1 MSRQTLAG
9 RGDAATPLPRLEPE
23 TGPRTEAGALPAAES
38 GHAGA
43 GTGTGASSVAA
54 SAAAVAARGGRTP
67 GSRSRRIDGS
77 AGRAGRSR
85 AGRRPGPVAR
95 VNLLAVAGIVVA
107 IVLNL
112 VAGRHPMAVPE
123 LLEALAGG
131 RVPGVSFMLWEDRL
145 PQAAVGVLA
154 GAAFGA
160 SGAIFQRMLRNP
172 LASPDV
178 IGVGYGASAAAV
190 AGMLFFGAQG
200 LGLSLIACAGALAVA
215 LLIYA
220 IADAGRHTGARLIL
234 AGIAVAAML
243 QGVIQY
249 LLTRTDIRMASDAMR
264 WLTGSLS
271 ASTWERAG
279 MLGAALAILLPLLV
293 PAAAKLRILEL
304 GDDTAAGLGLRVRGT
319 RLGLILLAVGL
330 TAVATAVTG
339 PLAFVSF
346 LAGPLA
352 LRLCGGRS
360 NLGSAALVGALLV
373 TSATFIATNILNDI
387 QLPVGVVTGALGA
400 PFLIWVL
407 VRANK
412 EGS

>member
-1 MSRQTLAG
+1 MSEPSTTLRASG
-9 RGDAATPLPRLEPE
+9 PKRVSIATVNMLAAL
-23 TGPRTEAGALPAAES
+23 
-38 GHAGA
+38 
-43 GTGTGASSVAA
+43 
-54 SAAAVAARGGRTP
+54 
-67 GSRSRRIDGS
+67 
-77 AGRAGRSR
+77 
-85 AGRRPGPVAR
+85 
-95 VNLLAVAGIVVA
+95 GIVAA
-107 IVLNL
+107 IVLDL
-112 VAGRHPMAVPE
+112 VAGRHPIE
-123 LLEALAGG
+123 LPGLLAALAGE
-131 RVPGVSFMLWEDRL
+131 RVPGVSFILWEDRL

-190 AGMLFFGAQG
+190 TGMLLFGAQG
-200 LGLSLIACAGALAVA
+200 IGLSLIACAGALAVA
-215 LLIYA
+215 LFIYA
-220 IADAGRHTGARLIL
+220 MADAGKHTGPRLIL
-234 AGIAVAAML
+234 AGIAVAALL
-243 QGVIQY
+243 QALIQY
-249 LLTRTDIRMASDAMR
+249 LLTRTDVRTAGDALR

-279 MLGAALAILLPLLV
+279 LLAAALAILLPLLV

-304 GDDTAAGLGLRVRGT
+304 GDDSAAGLGLAVRPT
-319 RLGLILLAVGL
+319 RLGLILLGVGL

-360 NLGSAALVGALLV
+360 NLGSAALIGALLV
-373 TSATFIATNILNDI
+373 VAANFIASNIMPTVE
-387 QLPVGVVTGALGA
+387 LPVGVVTGALGA

-407 VRANK
+407 VRTNK
-412 EGS
+412 EGT

>member
-1 MSRQTLAG
+1 MSERSTRLRTSGPKRVSIATVNMLA
-9 RGDAATPLPRLEPE
+9 
-23 TGPRTEAGALPAAES
+23 AL
-38 GHAGA
+38 
-43 GTGTGASSVAA
+43 
-54 SAAAVAARGGRTP
+54 
-67 GSRSRRIDGS
+67 
-77 AGRAGRSR
+77 
-85 AGRRPGPVAR
+85 
-95 VNLLAVAGIVVA
+95 GIVAA
-107 IVLNL
+107 IVLDL
-112 VAGRHPMAVPE
+112 VAGRHPIE
-123 LLEALAGG
+123 LPGLLAALAGE
-131 RVPGVSFMLWEDRL
+131 RVPGVSFILWEDRL

-190 AGMLFFGAQG
+190 TGMLLFGAQG
-200 LGLSLIACAGALAVA
+200 IGLSLIACAGALAVA
-215 LLIYA
+215 LFIYA
-220 IADAGRHTGARLIL
+220 MADAGKHTGPRLIL
-234 AGIAVAAML
+234 AGIAVAALL
-243 QGVIQY
+243 QALIQY
-249 LLTRTDIRMASDAMR
+249 LLTRADVRTAGDALR

-279 MLGAALAILLPLLV
+279 LLAAALAILLPLLV

-304 GDDTAAGLGLRVRGT
+304 GDDSAAGLGLAVRPT
-319 RLGLILLAVGL
+319 RLGLILLGVGL

-360 NLGSAALVGALLV
+360 NLGSAALIGALLV
-373 TSATFIATNILNDI
+373 VAANFIASNIMPTVE
-387 QLPVGVVTGALGA
+387 LPVGVVTGALGA

-407 VRANK
+407 VRTNK
-412 EGS
+412 EGT

>member
-1 MSRQTLAG
+1 MSRQMLSG
-9 RGDAATPLPRLEPE
+9 VGDTAEAAPAMKRAEVPGAPSGGPPPGATRSKPR
-23 TGPRTEAGALPAAES
+23 
-38 GHAGA
+38 H
-43 GTGTGASSVAA
+43 
-54 SAAAVAARGGRTP
+54 TP
-67 GSRSRRIDGS
+67 GPPHQSTPRPGRRI
-77 AGRAGRSR
+77 
-85 AGRRPGPVAR
+85 GPVAR
-95 VNLLAVAGIVVA
+95 VNLLAAAGIVVA
-107 IVLNL
+107 VLLNL
-112 VAGRHPMAVPE
+112 VAGRHPIAIDD
-123 LLEALAGG
+123 LLAALAGE

-200 LGLSLIACAGALAVA
+200 IGLSLIACAGALAVA

-220 IADAGRHTGARLIL
+220 IADAGKHTGARLIL

-243 QGVIQY
+243 QGIISY
-249 LLTRTDIRMASDAMR
+249 LLTRTDIRMASDALR

-271 ASTWERAG
+271 ASTWDRAG
-279 MLGAALAILLPLLV
+279 LLGAALAILLPLLV

-304 GDDTAAGLGLRVRGT
+304 GDDTAAGLGLGVRST
-319 RLGLILLAVGL
+319 RLGLILLGVGL
-330 TAVATAVTG
+330 CAVATAVTG
-339 PLAFVSF
+339 PLAFVAF

-352 LRLCGGRS
+352 LRLCNGRS
-360 NLGSAALVGALLV
+360 HLGSAAGIGALLV
-373 TSATFIATNILNDI
+373 VSATFIATNILPDI

-407 VRANK
+407 VRSNK
-412 EGS
+412 EGT

>member
-1 MSRQTLAG
+1 MPRAPHQSTPRPRG
-9 RGDAATPLPRLEPE
+9 R
-23 TGPRTEAGALPAAES
+23 
-38 GHAGA
+38 
-43 GTGTGASSVAA
+43 
-54 SAAAVAARGGRTP
+54 
-67 GSRSRRIDGS
+67 I
-77 AGRAGRSR
+77 
-85 AGRRPGPVAR
+85 GPVAR
-95 VNLLAVAGIVVA
+95 VNLLATAGIVVA
-107 IVLNL
+107 VLLNL
-112 VAGRHPMAVPE
+112 LAGRHPITIDD
-123 LLEALAGG
+123 LLAALAGE

-200 LGLSLIACAGALAVA
+200 IGLSLIACAGALAVA

-220 IADAGRHTGARLIL
+220 IADAGKHTGARLIL

-243 QGVIQY
+243 QGLISY
-249 LLTRTDIRMASDAMR
+249 LLTRTDIRMASDALR

-279 MLGAALAILLPLLV
+279 LLGAALAILLPLLV
-293 PAAAKLRILEL
+293 PAAGTLRILEL
-304 GDDTAAGLGLRVRGT
+304 GDDTAAGLGLRVRPA
-319 RLGLILLAVGL
+319 RLGLILLGVGL
-330 TAVATAVTG
+330 CAVATAVTG
-339 PLAFVSF
+339 PLAFVAF

-360 NLGSAALVGALLV
+360 HPGSAAGIGALLV
-373 TSATFIATNILNDI
+373 VAATFIATNILPDM

-407 VRANK
+407 VRSNK
-412 EGS
+412 EGT

>member
-1 MSRQTLAG
+1 MTSVLCFGTLG
-9 RGDAATPLPRLEPE
+9 IL
-23 TGPRTEAGALPAAES
+23 
-38 GHAGA
+38 
-43 GTGTGASSVAA
+43 
-54 SAAAVAARGGRTP
+54 AAVLL
-67 GSRSRRIDGS
+67 
-77 AGRAGRSR
+77 
-85 AGRRPGPVAR
+85 
-95 VNLLAVAGIVVA
+95 NLLF
-107 IVLNL
+107 
-112 VAGRHPMAVPE
+112 GRHPIAV
-123 LLEALAGG
+123 LDLIAALSGEAI
-131 RVPGVSFMLWEDRL
+131 PGVSFILWEDRL
-145 PQAAVGVLA
+145 PQAAVGILA

-190 AGMLFFGAQG
+190 AGMLLFGAQG
-200 LGLSLIACAGALAVA
+200 IGLSLIACLGAMVVA
-215 LLIYA
+215 LLIYK
-220 IADAGRHTGARLIL
+220 IADAGKHTGPRLIL

-243 QGVIQY
+243 QGIIQY
-249 LLTRTDIRMASDAMR
+249 LLTRSDVRSAADALR

-279 MLGAALAILLPLLV
+279 LLGVALAILFPLLL
-293 PAAAKLRILEL
+293 PAASKLRILEL
-304 GDDTAAGLGLRVRGT
+304 GDDTAAGLGLNPKNT
-319 RLGLILLAVGL
+319 RLGLILLGVGL

-352 LRLCGGRS
+352 LRLCQGRS
-360 NLGSAALVGALLV
+360 HLGAAAITGALLV
-373 TSATFIATNILNDI
+373 TLATFIAGNVLPDI

-407 VRANK
+407 VRSNK

>member
-1 MSRQTLAG
+1 MSRQMIAG
-9 RGDAATPLPRLEPE
+9 TGRTAAPAPAPGPAVEPAEVAPAAPAPAPAPVSGAVPKPRRAPRFPPE
-23 TGPRTEAGALPAAES
+23 TGGVRRQ
-38 GHAGA
+38 
-43 GTGTGASSVAA
+43 
-54 SAAAVAARGGRTP
+54 RGK
-67 GSRSRRIDGS
+67 RRL
-77 AGRAGRSR
+77 
-85 AGRRPGPVAR
+85 GPVAR
-95 VNLLAVAGIVVA
+95 VNLLASAGILVSV
-107 IVLNL
+107 VLNL
-112 VAGRHPMAVPE
+112 VAGRHPFAVSE
-123 LLEALAGG
+123 LLSALAGE

-200 LGLSLIACAGALAVA
+200 IGLSLIACAGALAVA

-220 IADAGRHTGARLIL
+220 IADSGKHTGARLIL

-243 QGVIQY
+243 QGIIQY
-249 LLTRTDIRMASDAMR
+249 LLTRTDVRTAGDALR

-279 MLGAALAILLPLLV
+279 LLAAALAILLPLLV

-304 GDDTAAGLGLRVRGT
+304 GDDTAAGLGLHVRGT
-319 RLGLILLAVGL
+319 RLGLILLGVGL
-330 TAVATAVTG
+330 TAVATAITG

-352 LRLCGGRS
+352 LRLCAGRS
-360 NLGSAALVGALLV
+360 HLGSAALVGALLV
-373 TSATFIATNILNDI
+373 TAATFIASNILHDI

>member
-1 MSRQTLAG
+1 
-9 RGDAATPLPRLEPE
+9 
-23 TGPRTEAGALPAAES
+23 
-38 GHAGA
+38 
-43 GTGTGASSVAA
+43 
-54 SAAAVAARGGRTP
+54 
-67 GSRSRRIDGS
+67 
-77 AGRAGRSR
+77 
-85 AGRRPGPVAR
+85 VAR
-95 VNLLAVAGIVVA
+95 VNLLAAAGIVVA
-107 IVLNL
+107 VVLNL
-112 VAGRHPMAVPE
+112 VAGRSPFALPE
-123 LLEALAGG
+123 LLSALSGE

-200 LGLSLIACAGALAVA
+200 IGLSLIACAGALAVA

-220 IADAGRHTGARLIL
+220 IADSGKHTGARLIL

-243 QGVIQY
+243 QGIIQY
-249 LLTRTDIRMASDAMR
+249 LLTRTDVRTAGDALR

-279 MLGAALAILLPLLV
+279 MLAAALAILLPLLL

-304 GDDTAAGLGLRVRGT
+304 GDDTASGLGLNVRGT
-319 RLGLILLAVGL
+319 RLGLILLGVGL
-330 TAVATAVTG
+330 TAVATAITG

-360 NLGSAALVGALLV
+360 HLGSAAIVGALLV
-373 TSATFIATNILNDI
+373 TAATFIATNILHDI